1 MLRYSLQ
8 SGQQETVP
16 FEEELRL
23 AEDYLALEQ
32 IRHENRLRVRWEITP
47 EARPLGVPPMILQTL
62 VENAVKYGISPRR
75 EGGEIAISARCEGAT
90 LAIRV
95 TNPGDLSAPASAAAA
110 RAGSS
115 TGVGL
120 RNAAERLRL
129 LFGPA
134 ATLTLRPQPA
144 GHVTAAVSIPPP
156 ARPRPMKALLIDDE
170 RLARNE
176 LRRLLAAHADIEIA
190 GEAVDAED
198 ARAKV
203 AALRPDL
210 LFLDVQMPG
219 ADGFSLLEQVEAPLP
234 LVIFT
239 TAYDEFAVKAF
250 EFNALDY
257 LLKPV
262 DPHRLDAALEKLRGR
277 ASPPPLAPGG
287 GGTGR
292 LTMEDKVF
300 VREGDRCWFVPVKNL
315 RLLESEGNYT
325 RLHFD
330 DQKPQLFRSLTAI
343 EERLDPK
350 HFFRANRKQV
360 INLAWVD
367 GIEPWFSG
375 GLLVKLKGGM
385 QVELSR
391 RQAQDFRDRMSL

>member
-1 MLRYSLQ
+1 
-8 SGQQETVP
+8 
-16 FEEELRL
+16 
-23 AEDYLALEQ
+23 
-32 IRHENRLRVRWEITP
+32 
-47 EARPLGVPPMILQTL
+47 
-62 VENAVKYGISPRR
+62 
-75 EGGEIAISARCEGAT
+75 
-90 LAIRV
+90 
-95 TNPGDLSAPASAAAA
+95 
-110 RAGSS
+110 
-115 TGVGL
+115 
-120 RNAAERLRL
+120 
-129 LFGPA
+129 
-134 ATLTLRPQPA
+134 
-144 GHVTAAVSIPPP
+144 
-156 ARPRPMKALLIDDE
+156 MKALLIDDE

-176 LRRLLAAHADIEIA
+176 LRRLLAAHAAIEVV
-190 GEAVDAED
+190 GEAVDVED
-198 ARAKV
+198 ALPKV
-203 AALRPDL
+203 AALKPEL

-219 ADGFSLLEQVEAPLP
+219 ADGFSLLEQLDPPLP

-262 DPHRLDAALEKLRGR
+262 DPHRLDAALEKLRHHDSG
-277 ASPPPLAPGG
+277 APFDPVAAGQH
-287 GGTGR
+287 R
-292 LTMEDKVF
+292 LTLEDKVF
-300 VREGDRCWFVPVKNL
+300 VREGERCWFVPLKNI

-330 DQKPQLFRSLTAI
+330 DQKPQLFRSLTAM

-375 GLLVKLKGGM
+375 GLLVKLKGGLK
-385 QVELSR
+385 VELSR